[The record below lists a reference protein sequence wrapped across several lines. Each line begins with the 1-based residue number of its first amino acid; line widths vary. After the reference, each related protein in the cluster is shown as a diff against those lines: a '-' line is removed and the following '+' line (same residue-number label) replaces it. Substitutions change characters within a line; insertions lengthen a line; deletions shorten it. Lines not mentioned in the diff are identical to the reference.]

1 LTFILQRSVQLFL
14 IGVVLNSVWG
24 SPLEQLRIFGVLQR
38 FGVAYLVVSTVYI
51 LLWRD
56 GSILPQNPLQRACY
70 DLLLIGPQWCVIL
83 LLTLGYLLIIYFLP
97 VPGCQR

>member
-1 LTFILQRSVQLFL
+1 VQRSIQLFL
-14 IGVVLNSVWG
+14 IGVVLNSIWG

-56 GSILPQNPLQRACY
+56 GSILPQGRLKRTCY
-70 DLLLIGPQWCVIL
+70 DLLLIAPQWCVIL
-83 LLTLGYLLIIYFLP
+83 LITLAYLLVIYWLP
-97 VPGCQR
+97 VPNCPR